1 MGQDEDGTSNEA
13 EELLDDEMD
22 EEDDD
27 SVEKEEQ
34 EESEA
39 LQIDLNEVMIELD
52 IKEKL
57 IDQLERAERQN
68 QQIRETYE
76 KKLREL
82 MDRIKDTETERDKV
96 SGFFEKS
103 YKFKF

>member
-1 MGQDEDGTSNEA
+1 MAQDEDGTSNEA
-13 EELLDDEMD
+13 EELLD
-22 EEDDD
+22 EEDLDED
-27 SVEKEEQ
+27 EDETAEEKQEQ

-39 LQIDLNEVMIELD
+39 LQIDLSEVMIELD

-82 MDRIKDTETERDKV
+82 MERIKGNYNLYV
-96 SGFFEKS
+96 INNI
-103 YKFKF
+103 FKKNFRH